1 MNKISITF
9 DGLNKLKEELEYLK
23 SVKRK
28 EVIESIRVALS
39 FGDLSEN
46 SEYDEAKT
54 EQAKVESRIHE
65 LEQLLLNVVL
75 INEDD
80 ISADTVSVGAK
91 VTVKN
96 HNSNTNIEYHV
107 VGSTEAN
114 PLQRKISD
122 RSPIGVAIIGAKIGE
137 VVTATT
143 PSGEIKL
150 EIVEIAK

>member
-1 MNKISITF
+1 MNKISITQ
-9 DGLNKLKEELEYLK
+9 DGLKQLQDELEYLK
-23 SVKRK
+23 STKRK
-28 EVIESIRVALS
+28 EVIEAIRVALS

-65 LEQLLLNVVL
+65 LEELLLNVVL

-80 ISADTVSVGAK
+80 ISTDTVSVGSK

-96 HNSNTNIEYHV
+96 HNTNANIEYHV

-114 PLQRKISD
+114 PIQRKISD
-122 RSPIGVAIIGAKIGE
+122 RSPIGIAIIGAKVGDVVAVSTPNGE
-137 VVTATT
+137 L
-143 PSGEIKL
+143 KL
-150 EIVEIAK
+150 EILEIAK